1 MNMASPGSHKSPHI
15 TPSASALTVSADNIR
30 LKMMENYCADRVSPS
45 CDDGNPAFLIDID
58 LFRAVP
64 SVPSI
69 TRGQHF
75 TFVVC
80 VSPDFASKLPFLFS
94 SPLWVH
100 LVNLV
105 ILAILVNLVML
116 VVTVSFIFDI
126 LELPAFWKYTMWWV
140 LKSILYLYLSLY
152 LSLCVS
158 FSLSLSSLM
167 SSSFQWCIICIIW
180 F

>member
-1 MNMASPGSHKSPHI
+1 MWGCVLVDLNVAVKTVQSNTKMQCNAMNMASPGSHKSPHI

-80 VSPDFASKLPFLFS
+80 VSPDFASKLLF
-94 SPLWVH
+94 H
-100 LVNLV
+100 
-105 ILAILVNLVML
+105 
-116 VVTVSFIFDI
+116 
-126 LELPAFWKYTMWWV
+126 
-140 LKSILYLYLSLY
+140 
-152 LSLCVS
+152 
-158 FSLSLSSLM
+158 LSSSLNI
-167 SSSFQWCIICIIW
+167 SVPHTTLPPPRRNGSRF
-180 F
+180 